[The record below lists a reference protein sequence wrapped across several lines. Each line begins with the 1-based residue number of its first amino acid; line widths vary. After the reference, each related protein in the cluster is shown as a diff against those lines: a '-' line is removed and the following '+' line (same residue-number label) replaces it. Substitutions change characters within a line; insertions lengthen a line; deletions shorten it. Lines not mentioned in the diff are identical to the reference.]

1 MRRRLLVLTVAV
13 IGVLLAAL
21 LVPTVVTD
29 AAARTDALH
38 ERRLAAATRLAALAG
53 DASTEQ
59 QVRALEPDLRRFHEV
74 YGADVLVLDADG
86 SVLAGTGSVTGSVGV
101 DAAVAAALDGNPTT
115 APDPVWPWVTD
126 PMVVATPIGRDAQVL
141 GAVVVVQPTDDVRRA
156 VAWRLGLVVALGLA
170 ALAVVA
176 LLVALPLVGWIL
188 RPVREL
194 EHSAR
199 SLGEGDTSARV
210 PGAGPP
216 ELRRLAA
223 TFNTM
228 AESVEVSQRQQR
240 DLVADVSHQ
249 LANPV
254 TALRLRLESLAEERA
269 GDDLGAAIEET
280 DRIARALEGLIEVSS
295 AGSRDRERA
304 EVDLVA
310 QVRHRIALWEPL
322 FGDLLRVELEP
333 ATASVVVEPDLAPVV
348 VDALLDN
355 ALKYAP
361 GAPVDLALRADGD
374 DWLLLVRD
382 RGPALTAAEVD
393 DLGRRFHRLP
403 RHADIEG
410 TGLGL
415 AIAAGRL
422 SDAGGSLRLAAAGP
436 GLRAEIRILR
446 GPGA

>member
-21 LVPTVVTD
+21 LVPSVVSD
-29 AAARTDALH
+29 AAARTDDLH

-74 YGADVLVLDADG
+74 YDADVLVLDADG
-86 SVLAGTGSVTGSVGV
+86 AVLAGSVTGSDAGV

-115 APDPVWPWVTD
+115 APDPVWPWDTD

-188 RPVREL
+188 RPVRDL
-194 EHSAR
+194 ERSAR
-199 SLGEGDTSARV
+199 RLGEGDTSARA

-254 TALRLRLESLAEERA
+254 TALRLRLEALAEERA

-310 QVRHRIALWEPL
+310 QVRDRIALWEPL
-322 FGDLLRVELEP
+322 FGDLLAVDLAP

-361 GAPVDLALRADGD
+361 GVPVELGLHVDGD
-374 DWLLLVRD
+374 DWLLVVRD
-382 RGPALTAAEVD
+382 HGPELSEAEAD

-403 RHADIEG
+403 RHAGVEG

-422 SDAGGSLRLAAAGP
+422 RDAGGSLRLTAAGP
-436 GLRAEIRILR
+436 GLRAEVRIPR
-446 GPGA
+446 GPAA